1 MVSTVTTRPSHYE
14 VLGLRPTAAADEI
27 ARAFARE
34 MSRPRAFGAIA
45 EVSIAYETL
54 RDPAR
59 RRAYDESLGLRRAP
73 KRAPV
78 LSSAGVG
85 GAAFLAR
92 PALVAEPAP
101 AAPAP
106 PRPERPDIAAALRQ
120 LARPEPLHDPAPPP
134 RPAPAPPPPAAE
146 RVHLAIADG
155 DATAGAIPW
164 KPVAIAAGGVALA
177 VAVLGAWAGWDG
189 GAGAPEAKAAAK
201 VALPP
206 PTTFTVDDPAAT
218 RALGNAA
225 QAEPKPSARAAP
237 RLARARPAP
246 RPAPAEPAPSPP
258 ADPLAPIAAAAE
270 PAADP
275 GPAPEAVAA
284 TLPLPNA
291 VIARTIGRIG
301 YPCGQVAAT
310 SAAGT
315 PGVFTVTCT
324 SGHSYRAAPVHGRY
338 RFRRVAGR

>member
-1 MVSTVTTRPSHYE
+1 MGSTVTTRPSHYE
-14 VLGLRPTAAADEI
+14 VLGLSPAAAADEI

-59 RRAYDESLGLRRAP
+59 RRAYDESLGLKRAP
-73 KRAPV
+73 KPAPV

-85 GAAFLAR
+85 AAAFLAR

-101 AAPAP
+101 AATAP

-134 RPAPAPPPPAAE
+134 RPVPAPPPPAAE
-146 RVHLAIADG
+146 RIHLAIADA
-155 DATAGAIPW
+155 DADPAGAIPW

-177 VAVLGAWAGWDG
+177 VAVLGAWAGWDS
-189 GAGAPEAKAAAK
+189 GAGAQEAKAAAK

-206 PTTFTVDDPAAT
+206 PTTFTVDDPAAA

-225 QAEPKPSARAAP
+225 PPEPKRTARAAP
-237 RLARARPAP
+237 RLARTRPAP
-246 RPAPAEPAPSPP
+246 RPAPAERAPSPP
-258 ADPLAPIAAAAE
+258 ADPLAPIVAAAE

-275 GPAPEAVAA
+275 GPAPAAVAA
-284 TLPLPNA
+284 HLPLPDA

-301 YPCGQVAAT
+301 YPCGAVAAT
-310 SAAGT
+310 SAAGA

-338 RFRRVAGR
+338 RFRRVAG

>member
-14 VLGLRPTAAADEI
+14 VLGLSPAAAAEEI

-101 AAPAP
+101 AATAP

-120 LARPEPLHDPAPPP
+120 LARPEPLHDAVQPVPPEPA
-134 RPAPAPPPPAAE
+134 PPPAAE

-155 DATAGAIPW
+155 DTAPAGAIPW
-164 KPVAIAAGGVALA
+164 KPVALAAGGVALA
-177 VAVLGAWAGWDG
+177 VALLGAWAGWDS
-189 GAGAPEAKAAAK
+189 GAGAQEARAAAR

-206 PTTFTVDDPAAT
+206 PTTFTVDDPAPA

-225 QAEPKPSARAAP
+225 QAEPKPSARAVP

-246 RPAPAEPAPSPP
+246 RPAPAERAPSPP

-284 TLPLPNA
+284 RPPLPNA

-310 SAAGT
+310 SAAGA